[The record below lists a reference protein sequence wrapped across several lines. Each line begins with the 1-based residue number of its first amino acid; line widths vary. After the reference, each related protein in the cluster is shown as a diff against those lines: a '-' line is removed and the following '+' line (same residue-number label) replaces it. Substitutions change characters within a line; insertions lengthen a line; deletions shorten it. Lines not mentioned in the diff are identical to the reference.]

1 MEMLNIILTTI
12 STIAAVISAVTALR
26 AKNEIKKLN
35 NQINGD
41 KNFQLHGK
49 LNVENSCNNNGVV
62 TGVNVGETRK

>member
-41 KNFQLHGK
+41 KYFQLHGK
-49 LNVENSCNNNGVV
+49 LNVENSGNNNGVV

>member
-12 STIAAVISAVTALR
+12 STISAVTALR

-49 LNVENSCNNNGVV
+49 LNVENSGNNNGVV